1 MRSGDPRRV
10 LHRLASRSGLV
21 LAYHDVIADSAPV
34 YPYAVRESTFHA
46 QLRLTRRLGFEFVPL
61 SALADAL
68 LAGRSVAG
76 LAAVLFDDALRGV
89 HLRALPYLATE
100 SIPWTLLPVTDRL
113 GVAPDWWEP
122 ADRTMTRTEVAEAVS
137 AGAELCGH
145 TATHPSLPA
154 LDDDAV
160 RSELLRSREQLSE
173 WGGREVRD
181 MCYPFGHQDARIRR
195 LVAESGYRTGW
206 SFTNGRCHPA
216 DDPFALARMAM
227 REEMQGA
234 RWAKFLL
241 RPRWTWPAVEDQP

>member
-1 MRSGDPRRV
+1 MFSDPRRV
-10 LHRLASRSGLV
+10 LHRLVSDSCLV
-21 LAYHDVIADSAPV
+21 LAYHDVIGDSSLV
-34 YPYAVRESTFHA
+34 YPYAVREKTFRS
-46 QLRLTRRLGFEFVPL
+46 QLRLVRQLGFEFVTL
-61 SALADAL
+61 STLADAL
-68 LAGRSVAG
+68 LSGRSVAG

-89 HLRALPYLATE
+89 HLRASPYLAAE

-113 GVAPDWWEP
+113 GIAPDWWEP

-145 TATHPSLPA
+145 TATHPSLPS
-154 LDDDAV
+154 LDDDV
-160 RSELLRSREQLSE
+160 VCSELLRSREQLSE

-195 LVAESGYRTGW
+195 LVAETGYRTGW

-227 REEMQGA
+227 REDMQGV

-241 RPRWTWPAVEDQP
+241 RPRRTWPPVEDQ